1 MHFHA
6 VLSLGTRRIHR
17 LLVFYS
23 SKLQNPNPKPGFE
36 GVQTRN
42 PALEIVV
49 RVGIPGLYG
58 RCYKTVSGSG
68 RPNFN
73 ALA

>member
-1 MHFHA
+1 MGLHFHA
-6 VLSLGTRRIHR
+6 VLSLVHAVYS

-42 PALEIVV
+42 PGLEIIV
-49 RVGIPGLYG
+49 RVWNP
-58 RCYKTVSGSG
+58 
-68 RPNFN
+68 
-73 ALA
+73 